1 MTRTGENTSNEAL
14 VEAYQNS
21 LTEDERERLFPSGV
35 ENSISTELK
44 DFADAV
50 RGQGTPEV
58 DGLEGYRSQ
67 AICMAIFESEWFN
80 RSVTLAEIE
89 RGDLEGYQAEI
100 DQALGID

>member
-1 MTRTGENTSNEAL
+1 MTTHLTSHWSKPIRTASQKTSASGSSPVEWEN
-14 VEAYQNS
+14 
-21 LTEDERERLFPSGV
+21 P
-35 ENSISTELK
+35 ISTELK

-58 DGLEGYRSQ
+58 DGPRQAYRSQ
-67 AICMAIFESEWFN
+67 AICMAIFESERFN
-80 RSVTLAEIE
+80 RPVSLAEIE